1 MIITCI
7 SGGVLPDFNKCIP
20 YGEDN
25 IAMYIGEN
33 MYFIF
38 YDIYDCKERSTF
50 SMTSFLEVDKD
61 CHMTKEEIDYKLS
74 FFRKHHKASVN
85 RSLINPEESIFFDS
99 IQVEVLSKFFFESK
113 FSCKV
118 DLVIGERRIE
128 LDELEPDSDLYNR
141 VMSFVEEYRMC
152 ELISSKELAEIRA
165 GIYKR
170 KPSIRSIIAASVATG
185 ILGAVAGVAVGYKFS
200 SKKQTDKEELPS
212 AYDYGQ
218 QGEE

>member
-1 MIITCI
+1 MLITCI

-50 SMTSFLEVDKD
+50 SITSFLEVDKD
-61 CHMTKEEIDYKLS
+61 CNMSKEEIDYRLA
-74 FFRKHHKASVN
+74 FFKKHQKASIN

-99 IQVEVLSKFFFESK
+99 IQVDILSKFFFDSK

-118 DLVIGERRIE
+118 DLVLDGRRIE
-128 LDELEPDSDLYNR
+128 LDELDPDSDLYTR

-165 GIYKR
+165 GIYKSKTSLR
-170 KPSIRSIIAASVATG
+170 NILLASATTG
-185 ILGAVAGVAVGYKFS
+185 ILGAVAGVAIGYKFS
-200 SKKQTDKEELPS
+200 SKKQIDKELPTS
-212 AYDYGQ
+212 HDLGQ
-218 QGEE
+218 QEEE

>member
-1 MIITCI
+1 MLITCI

-33 MYFIF
+33 IYFIF

-50 SMTSFLEVDKD
+50 SIGSFLEIDKE
-61 CHMTKEEIDYKLS
+61 CGMTKEEIEYRLN
-74 FFRKHHKASVN
+74 FFKKHHKASIN
-85 RSLINPEESIFFDS
+85 RALINPEESIFFDS
-99 IQVEVLSKFFFESK
+99 IQVEILSKFFFDNK

-118 DLVIGERRIE
+118 DLVLDGRRIE
-128 LDELEPDSDLYNR
+128 IDELEPGSTLYKR
-141 VMSFVEEYRMC
+141 VISFVEEYNMC

-170 KPSIRSIIAASVATG
+170 KPSMGSIILASATTG
-185 ILGAVAGVAVGYKFS
+185 ILGAVAGVAIGYKFS
-200 SKKQTDKEELPS
+200 SKKQINEEMSPSDSLGHQKEE
-212 AYDYGQ
+212 
-218 QGEE
+218 